1 LRVYLN
7 GESKDLVE
15 SSTLLDL
22 VNELHLPSTRIAI
35 ELNRTVVRRR
45 DWETTA
51 LNENDRVE
59 IVHFV
64 GGGAAETRVESRS
77 NTCLR

>member
-1 LRVYLN
+1 MRVYLN